1 MAGGGPEDE
10 DEEEAFLEE
19 DEGEVVAD
27 LEGGGEEDEEDD
39 DAELEDPGEEEGP
52 GGSGDVAMGG
62 FGGASE
68 APPPAREDAAAV
80 FGGHDGEAVFAVAWG
95 PPGTPAAG
103 LAASGGADDLGW
115 LWRPAAHAPAAG
127 VGPGA
132 AGARAAGAL
141 PLSGHSDSVV
151 AVGFASDGTLLATGG
166 MDGRVLVWEGAGL
179 AAASGS
185 GQPAVPAR
193 ALEGPGDAIEALA
206 WHPRGPV
213 VAAASADFSC
223 WMWAASSGTCM
234 QVFTGHAGPVASLR
248 FVPDGRRLASAGAD
262 GTVRVW
268 DPRTGTNEKTF
279 QGHGFH
285 TDAVTCLDA
294 SLDSTLLLSGSADG
308 SVGLSGP
315 AMSAGFLMAGGHA
328 GQAVE
333 AVAFSPAAGGNLMAA
348 SAGLDGRA
356 LVWDLQARQARAELK
371 APGLGGDGVPAGL
384 IALAWTPGGALLVT
398 GGLDARVR
406 VWDARSGQARAV
418 LEGHR
423 VNILCL
429 SVAPAGDAA
438 LAGSDDGTARAFP
451 LPPA

>member
-1 MAGGGPEDE
+1 M
-10 DEEEAFLEE
+10 
-19 DEGEVVAD
+19 AD
-27 LEGGGEEDEEDD
+27 LEGGGDEEDEE
-39 DAELEDPGEEEGP
+39 DAELEDPGE
-52 GGSGDVAMGG
+52 GGAGGAGDVAI
-62 FGGASE
+62 GGAGGAGE
-68 APPPAREDAAAV
+68 APPPGREDAAAV
-80 FGGHDGEAVFAVAWG
+80 FGGHGGEAIFAVAWG
-95 PPGTPAAG
+95 PPGTPAEG

-115 LWRPAAHAPAAG
+115 VWRPAAHAPAAG

-132 AGARAAGAL
+132 AGARSASAL
-141 PLSGHSDSVV
+141 PLPGHSDSVV
-151 AVGFASDGTLLATGG
+151 AVGFAADGALLATGG
-166 MDGRVLVWEGAGL
+166 MDGRVLVWEVAGL

-185 GQPAVPAR
+185 GRPAAPAR

-223 WMWAASSGTCM
+223 WMWAAASGTCM

-248 FVPDGRRLASAGAD
+248 FAPDGRRLATAGAD

-268 DPRTGTNEKTF
+268 DPRAGTAEKTF

-285 TDAVTCLDA
+285 ADGVTCLDA
-294 SLDSTLLLSGSADG
+294 SLDSTLLLSGAADG

-315 AMSAGFLMAGGHA
+315 AMAAGFLLAGGHA

-371 APGLGGDGVPAGL
+371 APGLGADGAPAGL
-384 IALAWTPGGALLVT
+384 VALAWTPGGALLVT

-423 VNILCL
+423 VNVLCL
-429 SVAPAGDAA
+429 A
-438 LAGSDDGTARAFP
+438 LAPPAAAAPGGTALTGSDDGTARAFA